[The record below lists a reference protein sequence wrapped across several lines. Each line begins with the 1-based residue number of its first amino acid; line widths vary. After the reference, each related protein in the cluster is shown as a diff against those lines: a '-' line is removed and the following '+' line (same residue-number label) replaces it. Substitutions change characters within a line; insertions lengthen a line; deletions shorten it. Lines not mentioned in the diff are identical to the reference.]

1 MLFNS
6 FEYFLFLPI
15 VLILNFLMPSKYRV
29 WFLLLCSYI
38 FYMFWRWEYVA
49 LIIIQTEI
57 SYLAG
62 LFIAKSDSKRKKFI
76 WLQVSLIGTLSIL
89 FFFKYFNFLNDT
101 VRTVVS
107 FLGGSYHVSNLDFL
121 LPIGISFHT
130 FQTLSYVI
138 DLYRG
143 KIPVEKSF
151 SRFALYVSFFPLLVA
166 GPIERARNFLPQIGQ
181 RKSFDIERIVS
192 GSRLILW
199 GLFKKVVIADR
210 LAEYVNLIYKTP
222 DSFSGATLL
231 LATYFFAFQ
240 IYCDFSGY
248 TDIAIGS
255 ARMLGYDLM
264 ENFHLPYLATSI
276 SDFWHRWHISLST
289 WFRDY
294 VYFPLGGNRVGERRW
309 IFNIGATFLLSG
321 LWHGANW
328 TFLMWG
334 GVHAVYYIL
343 ELFLA
348 NPMGKLLDLLA
359 FPAWFRRT
367 LARVLTFHLVLLGWV
382 FFRANSLSDATLI
395 LEKIFFSFS
404 GKLYLGPSQLALYVS
419 ILMII
424 ALLMVMIVQEHGK
437 LPLYPATCK
446 LTMPVRWSAYL
457 VLLFGIALFGKS
469 SNEFIYFQF

>member
-6 FEYFLFLPI
+6 FDYFVFLPI
-15 VLILNFLMPSKYRV
+15 VFILNFLLPLKYRV

-38 FYMFWRWEYVA
+38 FYMFWRWQYVV
-49 LIIIQTEI
+49 LIIGQTEI
-57 SYLAG
+57 NYLAG
-62 LFIAKSDSKRKKFI
+62 LFIAKAHTKRKKFI
-76 WLQVSLIGTLSIL
+76 WLQVSIIATLSIL
-89 FFFKYFNFLNDT
+89 FFFKYFNFLNNSI
-101 VRTVVS
+101 RTLVL
-107 FLGGSYHVSNLDFL
+107 FIGGSYHVPNLDFL

-130 FQTLSYVI
+130 FQTLSYTI

-143 KIPVEKSF
+143 KIPVEKSLA
-151 SRFALYVSFFPLLVA
+151 RFALYVSFFPLLVA
-166 GPIERARNFLPQIGQ
+166 GPIERAGHLLPQFSRRTSPDLQ
-181 RKSFDIERIVS
+181 RLAS
-192 GSRLILW
+192 GARLILW

-222 DSFSGATLL
+222 GSFSGATLL

-294 VYFPLGGNRVGERRW
+294 VYFPLGGNRVGESRW
-309 IFNIGATFLLSG
+309 ISNIGATFLLSG

-328 TFLMWG
+328 TFLLWG
-334 GVHAVYYIL
+334 GVHGACYIV
-343 ELFLA
+343 EI
-348 NPMGKLLDLLA
+348 LLTKPVVRLMDLLA
-359 FPAWFRRT
+359 LPARFRRI
-367 LARVLTFHLVLLGWV
+367 LGIVLTFHLVLLGWV
-382 FFRANSLSDATLI
+382 FFRANTIGDAGLI
-395 LEKIFFSFS
+395 LKKIFFAFS
-404 GKLYLGPSQLALYVS
+404 GKLYLGPSQLAFYFSL
-419 ILMII
+419 LLII
-424 ALLMVMIVQEHGK
+424 ALLIVMIMQSYGK
-437 LPLYPATCK
+437 LPLYPATCE
-446 LTMPVRWSAYL
+446 LTMPLRWSVYL